1 MPAEAAT
8 ALVVRASDWSE
19 TSRIVT
25 LFTREWGKIRALAKG
40 GRRLRSNFEIAFDL
54 LTVCRVMVIRKGHG
68 GLDLLTEAQV
78 KQRFAIL
85 RKNLPALYV
94 GYYLAELLVGGT
106 QDYDPHP
113 VLYDAAIST
122 LESLEAGRNPALAAT
137 EFELAWLREVGY
149 SPRLDACAVCGG
161 SVEGENVLWSPVMGG
176 AVCPRCRSRVLEGI
190 RLSSNSWL
198 WLRRL
203 SQGEALPACL
213 PPPSDVRQALGLTVT
228 QVLGRRPKMLRYL
241 DGQ

>member
-1 MPAEAAT
+1 MAIEAAT
-8 ALVVRASDWSE
+8 GVVVRASDWSE

-68 GLDLLTEAQV
+68 GLDLLTEARV
-78 KQRFAIL
+78 ERRFPIL
-85 RKNLPALYV
+85 RQNLKALYV
-94 GYYLAELLVGGT
+94 GYYLAELLTEGT

-113 VLYDAAIST
+113 ALYDAAIQT
-122 LESLEAGRNPALAAT
+122 MESLEKGRHPGLAVT

-161 SVEGENVLWSPVMGG
+161 SIEGEEVIWSPASGG
-176 AVCPRCRSRVLEGI
+176 IVCPLCRNRVLEGV
-190 RLSSNSWL
+190 RLSSKSWL

-203 SQGEALPACL
+203 SPGEPSPATV
-213 PPPSDVRQALGLTVT
+213 PPPHDVRQALGLAVT
-228 QVLGRRPKMLRYL
+228 QVLGRRPKMLRYV

>member
-8 ALVVRASDWSE
+8 GLVVRASDWSE

-40 GRRLRSNFEIAFDL
+40 GRRLRSNFEIALDL
-54 LTVCRVMVIRKGHG
+54 LTVCRVMVIRKGQG
-68 GLDLLTEAQV
+68 GLDLLTEARLE
-78 KQRFAIL
+78 QRFAIL
-85 RKNLPALYV
+85 RKSLAALYV
-94 GYYLAELLVGGT
+94 GYYLAELLAEGT

-113 VLYDAAIST
+113 ALYDTAIST
-122 LESLEAGRNPALAAT
+122 LESLEAGRNPALSAT

-161 SVEGENVLWSPVMGG
+161 PVEGEDVVWTPAAGG
-176 AVCPRCRSRVLEGI
+176 VVCPQCRSRVLEGV
-190 RLSSNSWL
+190 RLSPSSWL
-198 WLRRL
+198 WLQRL
-203 SQGEALPACL
+203 SHGEALPASL
-213 PPPSDVRQALGLTVT
+213 PPPGDVRQALGLAVT